1 MAKTHRYEAE
11 NETNWNGRLEGD
23 IRPVLEID
31 DGDTVIFNTKMLME
45 GKLREDMTIS
55 ELTELV
61 GDLSARGRGLYN
73 FTGPFAVRGAKPG
86 DVLEIRI
93 KRIEIG
99 DYGVTLTF
107 PAAMGF
113 GCLPELSP
121 NGCFMTHRYT
131 DGKRNLRFAPGI
143 EIPLRPFLGT
153 MGLLPRKGESHSPM
167 EPGYYGGNMDNK
179 ELTEGSVLYL
189 PVNVEGGMFMAA
201 DAHGVQ
207 GDGEVCVSAS
217 ETYFEEVELEFI
229 IRRGMKLTSPMA
241 ENASHWITMG
251 FDEDLNAAARNAL
264 QNTVDFL
271 TATQS
276 MTSEDAYILC
286 SLAVDFRITQLVD
299 GVKGVHAMVPK
310 GIFKA
315 ARRTG
320 AS

>member
-1 MAKTHRYEAE
+1 MAKTHRYEAV
-11 NETNWNGRLEGD
+11 NETNWNGRLQGD

-45 GKLREDMTIS
+45 GKLREDMTVG
-55 ELTELV
+55 ELLTLV
-61 GDLSARGRGLYN
+61 DDLSARGRGLYN
-73 FTGPFAVRGAKPG
+73 FTGPFAVRGAEPG

-99 DYGVTLTF
+99 EYGVTLTF
-107 PAAMGF
+107 PASMGF
-113 GCLPELSP
+113 GGLPELSP
-121 NGCFMTHRYT
+121 NGCVMTHRYT

-153 MGLLPRKGESHSPM
+153 MGLLPRKGESYSPM

-179 ELTEGSVLYL
+179 ELTEGSTLYL
-189 PVNVEGGMFMAA
+189 PVSVEGGMFMAA

-217 ETYFEEVELEFI
+217 ETYFEEVELEFF

-241 ENASHWITMG
+241 ENASHWIVMG
-251 FDEDLNAAARNAL
+251 FDEDLNIAAKNAL

-276 MTSEDAYILC
+276 VTSEEAYVLC
-286 SLAVDFRITQLVD
+286 SLAADFRITQLVD

-310 GIFKA
+310 NIFKA

-320 AS
+320 VS